1 MQRTIYFIITFSLI
15 FLAACGSGE
24 NSIST
29 TNFKTV
35 PVTATPVNLL
45 PLSATQRYSGNVEAL
60 EAVQLSTRI
69 SGWVEKIYVSEG
81 QQVQQ
86 GQTLVKL
93 GSADLEAKRAQ
104 TEAQIAEANVHFENA
119 ATNLK
124 RIQALYQKGAA
135 TQKEL
140 DDMNAAYASAR
151 ARQRTAREAKNEVE
165 AILRYSELKAPFNGV
180 VTVRLLEEGDLAN
193 PGQPVL
199 IVENQQQLLVS
210 AQVGET
216 DFASLSVDMLVRA
229 EITVAGST
237 APLLVNG
244 RIDRIIPSADPL
256 SRQFEIKVLLTTADT
271 RIKPGMFARVAIAG
285 ENDNALLI
293 PQTAVFQRGQL
304 EGVYV
309 VDEKSIARLRWIRS
323 GLRQGEFIVALS
335 GLNPGETIV
344 TSGMAQLLDG
354 QPVEVRK

>member
-1 MQRTIYFIITFSLI
+1 MQRTIYYIMTFSLI

-24 NSIST
+24 DGTSA
-29 TNFKTV
+29 TNFKAV
-35 PVTATPVNLL
+35 PVTTASVTLL
-45 PLSATQRYSGNVEAL
+45 PLTATQRYSGNIEAL

-81 QQVQQ
+81 RPVRQ
-86 GQTLVKL
+86 GQLLVKL

-104 TEAQIAEANVHFENA
+104 TVAQIDEANVHFENA

-124 RIQALYQKGAA
+124 RIQALYEKGAA

-140 DDMNAAYASAR
+140 DDMAAAFASAQ
-151 ARQRTAREAKNEVE
+151 ARQRTANEAKNEVE
-165 AILRYSELKAPFNGV
+165 AVLRYSQLKAPFDGV
-180 VTVRLLEEGDLAN
+180 VTVRLLEEGDLAS

-216 DFASLSVDMLVRA
+216 DLASLSVDMPA
-229 EITVAGST
+229 QIEISVSGSV

-256 SRQFEIKVLLTTADT
+256 SRQFEIKVLLTESDP

-304 EGVYV
+304 EGVFV
-309 VDEKSIARLRWIRS
+309 VDEENIARLRWIRS
-323 GLRQGEFIVALS
+323 GLRQGEDIVALS
-335 GLNPGETIV
+335 GLNSGETII
-344 TSGMAQLLDG
+344 TSGIAQLLDG